1 MKSGDDADTQDEF
14 EGDFDSL
21 VDQTGKP
28 LISSAFVQVEVGAM
42 SHRGKVRP
50 TNEDHYIVVRADREL
65 MTLLTNLP
73 GEAAP
78 IRFAEAVHG
87 MLVADGM
94 GGPEAGE
101 VASRLAIGTFIR
113 LVLSTP
119 DWIMRVDEQQVR
131 RVMHRMAWR
140 FREIHRTVVEIS
152 RQNSALEGMGTT
164 LTMAC
169 SVGRQ
174 MVIAH
179 VGDSRVYLYRDRQL
193 RQLTRDHTMAQR
205 LADLG
210 VIKPSE
216 VASHQSHSFLTD
228 AIGSSGSGEAEV
240 QSLEL
245 KDGDQILLCSDG
257 LTEMVD
263 DGVIAEVLSQN
274 EPPPEACQALVNVAL
289 QKGGNDNVTVT
300 MSRYHIPKGF

>member
-1 MKSGDDADTQDEF
+1 MNSGDDADTQDEF
-14 EGDFDSL
+14 EDDFHAPVDSK
-21 VDQTGKP
+21 GAP
-28 LISSAFVQVEVGAM
+28 LISSSFVQVELGAM

-50 TNEDHYIVVRADREL
+50 TNEDHYIIARADREL

-78 IRFAEAVHG
+78 VRFGEAAYG
-87 MLVADGM
+87 MLLADGM

-101 VASRLAIGTFIR
+101 VASRIAISTFIR
-113 LVLSTP
+113 LVLTTP
-119 DWIMRVDEQQVR
+119 DWIMRMDDQQVR

-164 LTMAC
+164 LTLAC

-179 VGDSRVYLYRDRQL
+179 VGDSRAYLFRDGQL

-210 VIKPSE
+210 VIKSSE

-228 AIGSSGSGEAEV
+228 AIGSSGRGEAEV
-240 QSLEL
+240 QALEL
-245 KDGDQILLCSDG
+245 RDGDRILLCSDG

-263 DGVIAEVLSQN
+263 DGVIAEVLARN

-289 QKGGNDNVTVT
+289 QRGGNDNVTVT
-300 MSRYHIPKGF
+300 MSRYHIPKGL